1 MKWSIAFAL
10 IGVVT
15 LLAVFARV
23 DNESPTRAVPQAL
36 VEVEINELLL
46 TRYDDEGNRLEQSSA
61 AHAIQLENQSTTDLS
76 DLEVRRRD
84 RQGQEWVLISPSG
97 TSDMSNDTMKLE
109 GGVVVSRAD
118 GVNLLTE
125 TVVVDIASGRAIS
138 TDKTQL
144 TSNQSSSASDGL
156 VIDLEQGTAELLG
169 QVRSTYQRSSRR
181 HDIRDT
187 AHDRPLSLSRS
198 VWDRAVLAADTD
210 QPIEI
215 SADSA
220 MREEPSGKTTY
231 RGDVVLTRQPGI
243 RAIA

>member
-23 DNESPTRAVPQAL
+23 DTESPTRAAPQAL
-36 VEVEINELLL
+36 VEVEIDQLVL
-46 TRYDDEGNRLEQSSA
+46 TRYDEEGNRLEQSSA

-144 TSNQSSSASDGL
+144 SSNQSSSVSDGL

-169 QVRSTYQRSSRR
+169 QVRSTYHRSQQ
-181 HDIRDT
+181 T
-187 AHDRPLSLSRS
+187 P
-198 VWDRAVLAADTD
+198 
-210 QPIEI
+210 
-215 SADSA
+215 
-220 MREEPSGKTTY
+220 
-231 RGDVVLTRQPGI
+231 
-243 RAIA
+243 

>member
-36 VEVEINELLL
+36 VEVEINELVL

-156 VIDLEQGTAELLG
+156 VIDLEQGTAELL
-169 QVRSTYQRSSRR
+169 V
-181 HDIRDT
+181 
-187 AHDRPLSLSRS
+187 
-198 VWDRAVLAADTD
+198 
-210 QPIEI
+210 
-215 SADSA
+215 
-220 MREEPSGKTTY
+220 K
-231 RGDVVLTRQPGI
+231 
-243 RAIA
+243 

>member
-36 VEVEINELLL
+36 VEVEINELVL

-109 GGVVVSRAD
+109 GS
-118 GVNLLTE
+118 
-125 TVVVDIASGRAIS
+125 SGF
-138 TDKTQL
+138 
-144 TSNQSSSASDGL
+144 
-156 VIDLEQGTAELLG
+156 
-169 QVRSTYQRSSRR
+169 
-181 HDIRDT
+181 
-187 AHDRPLSLSRS
+187 
-198 VWDRAVLAADTD
+198 
-210 QPIEI
+210 
-215 SADSA
+215 
-220 MREEPSGKTTY
+220 
-231 RGDVVLTRQPGI
+231 
-243 RAIA
+243 

>member
-23 DNESPTRAVPQAL
+23 DNESPTRAAPQAL
-36 VEVEINELLL
+36 VEVEIDQLVL
-46 TRYDDEGNRLEQSSA
+46 TRYDDEGNKLEQSSA

-84 RQGQEWVLISPSG
+84 RQGQEWVMISPSG

-125 TVVVDIASGRAIS
+125 TVVVDIAAGRAIS

-144 TSNQSSSASDGL
+144 TSNQSSSVSDGL
-156 VIDLEQGTAELLG
+156 VIDLEHGTAELLG
-169 QVRSTYQRSSRR
+169 QVRSTYHRSQQ
-181 HDIRDT
+181 T
-187 AHDRPLSLSRS
+187 P
-198 VWDRAVLAADTD
+198 
-210 QPIEI
+210 
-215 SADSA
+215 
-220 MREEPSGKTTY
+220 
-231 RGDVVLTRQPGI
+231 
-243 RAIA
+243 